1 MLTSKRFQFEI
12 QPNTDLKLQIFPT
25 PPVLN
30 ILTEGGPSEFCHSVQ
45 QQKTRM
51 TRLQR
56 GKKPATCLALLTEVT
71 RVRDRQKDR
80 QNCCSM
86 PSLHEMHS
94 AVITYKKIKHFIF
107 LTHQK
112 PETICNRMTP
122 AATRHRKQLPSY
134 HGNENVLIGGT
145 NRHR

>member
-1 MLTSKRFQFEI
+1 
-12 QPNTDLKLQIFPT
+12 
-25 PPVLN
+25 
-30 ILTEGGPSEFCHSVQ
+30 
-45 QQKTRM
+45 
-51 TRLQR
+51 
-56 GKKPATCLALLTEVT
+56 
-71 RVRDRQKDR
+71 
-80 QNCCSM
+80 M

-107 LTHQK
+107 LIHQK

-145 NRHR
+145 NRHRWNTCNHLFGDTYHKTCFQNHFLICQHTNTHKDTLSRLVGWLPVSFLLHVKYTLSYRIVLRNNANYSIHLIKTWSP